1 MITKKSNQAGIAEA
15 ECIGAYLGNEL
26 SILGFNMNFA
36 PVADVITV
44 ENNDDIGYRSFGTN
58 PELVAKM
65 VAAEVKFIQQ
75 QNICATLKHFPGNG
89 SIEANTHQEKG
100 ICSRSLEDMRQ
111 CEFVPFKAGIDA
123 GVDLV
128 MMSHMSAVNLA
139 GEEIPATFSSII
151 VNKYLREELGFNKVV
166 ISDALNMKAITDYFS
181 PAEAA
186 INAINAGVDILLMS
200 PNVNNAVQGV
210 IEAVNNGMI
219 SENRIDE
226 SVSRIITLKIE
237 RGILK

>member
-1 MITKKSNQAGIAEA
+1 M
-15 ECIGAYLGNEL
+15 
-26 SILGFNMNFA
+26 
-36 PVADVITV
+36 
-44 ENNDDIGYRSFGTN
+44 
-58 PELVAKM
+58 
-65 VAAEVKFIQQ
+65 
-75 QNICATLKHFPGNG
+75 
-89 SIEANTHQEKG
+89 
-100 ICSRSLEDMRQ
+100 
-111 CEFVPFKAGIDA
+111 
-123 GVDLV
+123 
-128 MMSHMSAVNLA
+128 
-139 GEEIPATFSSII
+139 
-151 VNKYLREELGFNKVV
+151 